1 MGFASEAAAGA
12 MTVEYECDDFNEIT
26 CFFRWRGTVLYA
38 AEEAIE
44 KLRPGHCEK
53 MGCAM

>member
-1 MGFASEAAAGA
+1 